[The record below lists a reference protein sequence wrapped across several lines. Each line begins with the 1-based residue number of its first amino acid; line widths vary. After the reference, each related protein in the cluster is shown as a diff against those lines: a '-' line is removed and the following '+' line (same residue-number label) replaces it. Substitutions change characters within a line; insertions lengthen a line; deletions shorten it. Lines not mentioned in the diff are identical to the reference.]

1 MPVRCANPKE
11 IHDACKEAVV
21 DSLLN
26 SLSARLAGR
35 GEFYPVIHG
44 SKPSAVLMS
53 EFLLPM
59 PQEERDND
67 EEADPIRISSHGLD
81 FQIDRAA
88 LDTPIEIRLRGAVYV
103 RILPRAEELQ
113 PGAILE
119 PKFPLTKEIRK
130 DLKTRIREQL
140 ANLRIELGMTAKGS
154 PAHPDWVIRST
165 GLRRQIHE
173 SLGIP
178 FDNSLD
184 RTNIEADSEEES
196 ATDAADPDKDDTQAP
211 PPLEAPVGSGMP
223 DHVAEPIPPPAKW
236 LRLELNLPTFSFTVR
251 SASQDAVRA
260 TSDLNTAI
268 AEQLQA
274 WAAST
279 NEPNG
284 GQLWG
289 FRARKP
295 IRPSHVRDWSKYLD
309 SVRASGPPSVP
320 TLQLHWDIHTSPDPL
335 DKGRTTI
342 HVALENLSDPPRAQ
356 DRKEL
361 ERSLFQV
368 SVSATFAE
376 SIHRAL
382 KLDRVRPSYR
392 YNEYLHY
399 PALGFNGGVE
409 MTRAGGACTL
419 TTTWSPRYVLPR
431 IIPSELASQGVCS
444 NIALLAREDC
454 IQGLEPL
461 VSAYESWLKKVERHP
476 VYHGL
481 EGPDVTAFRAK
492 EEEQLHRDIA
502 AWRKELESIR
512 IGIEILKRSA
522 ECWSGPGIQKN
533 PVGIPFEAW
542 LSMNAAMS
550 DVARAKNYTDW
561 RLFQLAFILASIP
574 AFATRIPEF
583 LEFYTPEVAE
593 QANAVTLLYFA
604 TGGGKSEAF
613 LGLLLFVLFLDRL
626 RGKEHGVSALMRY
639 PLRLLTL
646 QQARRTFTAMAA
658 AENVRWQ
665 RKHPGEVFSLGF
677 WVGSA
682 NTPNWHRDEGYS
694 SVPTA
699 EQKPLSSETSC
710 QNEPP
715 YKGYKERW
723 LKLDGCPFCGV
734 KGKLALRRV
743 EPKRGNTLGHFCT
756 TSADECSWNRRFAA
770 PEPLPFYIVDED
782 IYDLVPTVLLG
793 TVDKLAALGQ
803 SQGTIRK
810 FFGLFGFAPFIET
823 TTGRLSIPRKAADWA
838 GEPGNKMRAVFPSYA
853 DGDRRFFDPFPALLI
868 QDEAHLLDESLGTF
882 AGLFESALDAA
893 FDRLSMLLGKDQF
906 CAEPSSG
913 LRRRTKVIAASA
925 TVNEPARHMRNLYQ
939 RGTVQFP
946 YPGPH
951 LYRSFYAEPQQPD
964 DTPEDEERRAIP
976 PDNVE
981 LRSHWARVYTSVL
994 TNGHRHT
1001 VGMASVLGHYH
1012 LTITGLYERFRSCD
1026 ACATEAAREEL
1037 VRWVSIGPLHAQY
1050 VRLIRDADPETLLT
1064 LIDLHRISLTYV
1076 TNKKGGDQVID
1087 TEKVQFAKLHQDN
1100 GYHDQVLSS
1109 ELISGAV
1116 SAGEIQRV
1124 VRRAED
1130 RVRPG
1135 DAFPHLNET
1144 LRSVIATSAIS
1155 HGIDVE
1161 EFNAMFFAGMPSD
1174 IAEYIQ
1180 ASSRV
1185 GRMHVGFT
1193 LLVPVPQRYRDRFIL
1208 EIHDIFHR
1216 FLERM
1221 ILPAAVDRWAEK
1233 ALVRVLPSF
1242 FQEFLCGVNAIEKI
1256 CAAEPPRKPDCK
1268 IYARTTDARD
1278 FLSTSGAETATEGFL
1293 DDAIGLNASPQP
1305 DGASHYRDLVQ
1316 EQLADYQRDMAVE
1329 RLVNSYLG
1337 NFFELR
1343 NASLRP
1349 MTSLRDVDLPGI
1361 IHQSLYDASS
1371 HKVPPDATARVMTFI
1386 RRGSGANID
1395 DSDPRDESREAGE
1408 RVNHG

>member
-1 MPVRCANPKE
+1 MSVRCANPKAIPE
-11 IHDACKEAVV
+11 ACKEAVL

-26 SLSARLAGR
+26 NLSARLSGR
-35 GEFYPVIHG
+35 GEFYPVIYRD
-44 SKPSAVLMS
+44 KPSAVLMS

-67 EEADPIRISSHGLD
+67 EEADPIRISSHGID

-88 LDTPIEIRLRGAVYV
+88 QDTPIEIRVRGAVYV
-103 RILPRAEELQ
+103 RILPRAEELA

-119 PKFPLTKEIRK
+119 AKFPLTREIRRE
-130 DLKTRIREQL
+130 LKARIREQL
-140 ANLRIELGMTAKGS
+140 TRLRAELGMTGRGS
-154 PAHPDWVIRST
+154 PTHPDWLTRSMDV
-165 GLRRQIHE
+165 RRKVHE
-173 SLGIP
+173 SLNIP
-178 FDNSLD
+178 FDNTLD
-184 RTNIEADSEEES
+184 RTNVDSDSDDETPAETP
-196 ATDAADPDKDDTQAP
+196 TDTDDTEPP
-211 PPLEAPVGSGMP
+211 PPLEALVGVALP
-223 DHVAEPIPPPAKW
+223 DSVAEPTPPPAKW
-236 LRLELNLPTFSFTVR
+236 LRLELKLPTFSFTMR
-251 SASQDAVRA
+251 SAEQDAARA
-260 TSDLNTAI
+260 TSALNGAI

-274 WAAST
+274 WAASSE
-279 NEPNG
+279 EPNG

-289 FRARKP
+289 FRTRRP
-295 IRPSHVRDWSKYLD
+295 IRPSYVRDWPRYLAA
-309 SVRASGPPSVP
+309 VRASGPPSIP
-320 TLQLHWDIHTSPDPL
+320 TVQLNWDIHTSPDPL
-335 DKGRTTI
+335 DARRTTI
-342 HVALENLSDPPRAQ
+342 HIALENLSDPPRKQ

-368 SVSATFAE
+368 SLSATFPAA
-376 SIHRAL
+376 IHRAL

-392 YNEYLHY
+392 YNEYLSY

-409 MTRAGGACTL
+409 MTRADGACTL

-431 IIPSELASQGVCS
+431 IIPAELAAQGVCS
-444 NIALLAREDC
+444 DIALLAREEGLK
-454 IQGLEPL
+454 GLEPL
-461 VSAYESWLKKVERHP
+461 VAAYETWLKRVERHP
-476 VYHGL
+476 VERGL
-481 EGPDVTAFRAK
+481 EGPDLAALKAK
-492 EEEQLHRDIA
+492 EGEQLRRDLE
-502 AWRKELESIR
+502 AWRKELESIKS
-512 IGIEILKRSA
+512 GIEILKRSA
-522 ECWSGPGIQKN
+522 ARWSGPGIQKD

-542 LSMNAAMS
+542 LSMNAAMAE
-550 DVARAKNYTDW
+550 VAKAKNYTDW
-561 RLFQLAFILASIP
+561 RLFQLAFILSSIS

-583 LEFYTPEVAE
+583 RDFYTPEAAE
-593 QANAVTLLYFA
+593 QSNAVTLLYFA

-626 RGKEHGVSALMRY
+626 RGKHHGVSALMRY

-658 AENVRWQ
+658 AETVRWQ

-677 WVGSA
+677 WVGST
-682 NTPNWHRDEGYS
+682 NTPNWHRDEGYT
-694 SVPTA
+694 SVPTVA
-699 EQKPLSSETSC
+699 QQPLASEASYQSEQ
-710 QNEPP
+710 P

-723 LKLDGCPFCGV
+723 LKLDGCPFCGI
-734 KGKLALRRV
+734 KGKLALRRM
-743 EPKRGNTLGHFCT
+743 EPKMGNTLGHFCT
-756 TSADECSWNRRFAA
+756 TSPDACGWNRRF
-770 PEPLPFYIVDED
+770 PEPMPLPFYIVDED

-810 FFGLFGFAPFIET
+810 FFGLFGFAPLIEKAT
-823 TTGRLSIPRKAADWA
+823 ERLFIPRKVADWS
-838 GEPGNKMRAVFPSYA
+838 GEPGHKMRAVFPSYA
-853 DGDRRFFDPFPALLI
+853 DGDKRFFDPFPALLI

-893 FDRLSMLLGKDQF
+893 FDRLSLLLGKDQF
-906 CAEPSSG
+906 CVEPRSG
-913 LRRRTKVIAASA
+913 ARRRTKVIAASA
-925 TVNEPARHMRNLYQ
+925 TVNEPARHMRNLYL

-964 DTPEDEERRAIP
+964 DTREDQERRAIP
-976 PDNVE
+976 QDNVE

-1012 LTITGLYERFRSCD
+1012 LAVTGLYERLRSGE
-1026 ACATEAAREEL
+1026 ASAIAAAREEL
-1037 VRWVSIGPLHAQY
+1037 KRWVSAGPLNAQL
-1050 VRLIRDADPETLLT
+1050 VRLITEADPATLLT

-1087 TEKVQFAKLHQDN
+1087 TEKVQFAKLHQAN
-1100 GYHDQVLSS
+1100 GYPDQVLSS

-1116 SAGEIQRV
+1116 SAAEIQRV

-1135 DAFPHLNET
+1135 ADFPNLNET

-1161 EFNAMFFAGMPSD
+1161 EFNAMFFAGTPSD

-1185 GRMHVGFT
+1185 GRLHVGFA

-1233 ALVRVLPSF
+1233 ALIRVLPSF
-1242 FQEFLCGVNAIEKI
+1242 FQEFVCGVNAIEKI
-1256 CAAEPPRKPDCK
+1256 CAADPPKKSDCK
-1268 IYARTTDARD
+1268 IFARTTDARD
-1278 FLSTSGAETATEGFL
+1278 FLSNSAAEAKTQNFL

-1305 DGASHYRDLVQ
+1305 DGASHYRDLVR
-1316 EQLADYQRDMAVE
+1316 EQLADYERDMEVE

-1337 NFFELR
+1337 NFFGLR

-1349 MTSLRDVDLPGI
+1349 MTSLRDVDLPGV
-1361 IHQSLYDASS
+1361 IHESGIDASS
-1371 HKVPPDATARVMTFI
+1371 HRVPPDATARVMTFI

-1395 DSDPRDESREAGE
+1395 DSDPKDEAREQGE
-1408 RVNHG
+1408 